1 MNKILPLVI
10 LLFLL
15 PLLVVAGDSVP
26 GDGQGYRVGAYLRSG
41 ASSPKY
47 EYRAV
52 WVTVIENLDWPRT
65 VARDGEGVRRQKAE
79 LVAMLDSLQAMHVN
93 TVLLQTRVRGD
104 VIYPSAIEP
113 FSYLFSGATGKS
125 PGYDPLAFAI
135 EECHKRGMQ
144 LHAWIVTLPLGK
156 DEHVRRQGKHALSRR
171 RRELCTHYKGQW
183 YMEPGNPA
191 TADYI
196 VSLVKEIVSNYNVD
210 GLHLDYVRYPDR
222 TIGYPDAAL
231 YRKHGKGMTLAGWRR
246 NNITAIA
253 DAVYRCVK
261 EIRPW
266 VRVSCAPLGKYDD
279 LTRYSSLGW
288 NAYDAVYQDAQ
299 AWMRDG
305 IMDILFPMLYF
316 NGNNFYPFVLDWQ
329 EHSYGRHVVPGIGI
343 YRLMPEYGG
352 WPAPELE
359 RQMNTSRSAGTAGT
373 AMFRAEHTLG
383 CGRGVFS
390 KVYRKR
396 AFVPPM
402 EWGKGAAP
410 SSPMVVLDVRDD
422 SVMRVSWNPVQSA
435 SGEPA
440 VRYNIYGS
448 LGDSVDVG
456 NIDNLLAASVSA
468 TSYEWHCRTY
478 RALTLAVTAVDA
490 YGRESAPATI
500 TAGSDCDMAVEE
512 LLLPEQ
518 ALWGSRVEVTD
529 IYGRRIY
536 WGKYSRRI
544 GVRGLPG
551 GTYILKI
558 YDRHG
563 ALNYSRAF
571 KVRAES

>member
-1 MNKILPLVI
+1 MRKLRLTIFLSC
-10 LLFLL
+10 LLMATLS
-15 PLLVVAGDSVP
+15 VAQNV
-26 GDGQGYRVGAYLRSG
+26 
-41 ASSPKY
+41 SPKY

-52 WVTVIENLDWPRT
+52 WLTVIENLDWPRT
-65 VARDGEGVRRQKAE
+65 VARDSAGMERQKAE

-113 FSYLFSGATGKS
+113 FSYLFAGVTGCS

-156 DEHVRRQGKHALSRR
+156 DDHIRRQGKHALSRR

-191 TADYI
+191 TAAYI
-196 VSLVKEIVSNYNVD
+196 AELVREVVSNYNID

-222 TIGYPDAAL
+222 TAGYPDAAL
-231 YRKHGKGMTLAGWRR
+231 YRKHGKGLMLADWRR
-246 NNITAIA
+246 ENITAIA
-253 DAVYRCVK
+253 DSVYRCVK
-261 EIRPW
+261 EIKPW

-288 NAYDAVYQDAQ
+288 NAHDAVYQDAQ
-299 AWMRDG
+299 RWMRDG

-329 EHSYGRHVVPGIGI
+329 ENSYGRHIVPGIGI

-352 WPAPELE
+352 WPMIELE
-359 RQMNTSRSAGTAGT
+359 RQMNTTRAAGVAGT
-373 AMFRAEHTLG
+373 AMFRTEHTLG
-383 CGRGVFS
+383 CGREVFS
-390 KVYRKR
+390 RVCRKR
-396 AFVPPM
+396 ALVPPM
-402 EWGKGAAP
+402 EWGDGCAP
-410 SSPMVVLDVRDD
+410 EMPRVSLDERNDSLVRI
-422 SVMRVSWNPVQSA
+422 SWNPVA
-435 SGEPA
+435 GVAGEPP
-440 VRYNIYGS
+440 VHYNIYGS
-448 LGDSVDVG
+448 LGGSVDTG
-456 NIDNLLAASVSA
+456 DIDNLLVAALPDTAFV
-468 TSYEWHCRTY
+468 WRLRTF

-490 YGRESAPATI
+490 YGRESAPAVV
-500 TAGSDCDMAVEE
+500 TAGSDEE
-512 LLLPEQ
+512 LLADELSLPEQ
-518 ALWGSRVEVTD
+518 TVWGSRIEVTD

-536 WGKYSRRI
+536 WGRYNKRV

-551 GTYILKI
+551 GHYIIRI

-563 ALNYSRAF
+563 ALAFSRRF
-571 KVRAES
+571 KV